1 MGLLF
6 VLAFIGFIVMILSIF
21 LTVYYINKVAP
32 KKEDD

>member
-6 VLAFIGFIVMILSIF
+6 ILAFIGFIVMILSIS
-21 LTVYYINKVAP
+21 LTIYFINKIAP